1 MYRKAYIV
9 LIALLGLAAGFILLM
24 AQTSGEVKGEPAAQT
39 ALPTAVEEVI
49 QAEPSVAPA
58 VAAEVAM
65 SAAQV
70 REVLLERAKQNLF
83 KPGWVLVRET
93 LTNFT
98 NREEYVVVPLNGQ
111 IIPKNWVR
119 ETWLLVDEG
128 LQVKAMFSEKKM
140 LDGTIVSLTRA
151 SDGFFGKTLNAEIL
165 PNVQIDYWT
174 KTETMHRLI
183 EQGETQEVVFQFLS
197 LDGKRILHVVYSDVF
212 PSPVRMDGLKQPLIS
227 FTTEDYYDWQ
237 TGQFLLSEGWATLTD
252 DSRQLVGR
260 LEMVLDFN
268 STPPESVLEGFSITP
283 EE

>member
-1 MYRKAYIV
+1 MHRKPYFV
-9 LIALLGLAAGFILLM
+9 LLTLLVLAAGLVLVI
-24 AQTSGEVKGEPAAQT
+24 AQKPGEAKGEPAAQT
-39 ALPTAVEEVI
+39 ALPPDGEEVT
-49 QAEPSVAPA
+49 QAAESLTPAAPA
-58 VAAEVAM
+58 EVEM
-65 SAAQV
+65 SAVQV
-70 REVLLERAKQNLF
+70 REALLERAKRNLF

-93 LTNFT
+93 FT
-98 NREEYVVVPLNGQ
+98 DFTKAEDYVVVPMNGQ

-237 TGQFLLSEGWATLTD
+237 TGQFLFSEGWATLTD

-260 LEMVLDFN
+260 LEMIFDFN
-268 STPPESVLEGFSITP
+268 STPPESVLEGFSINP

>member
-1 MYRKAYIV
+1 MYRKPYFV
-9 LIALLGLAAGFILLM
+9 LITLLGLAAGFILLIT
-24 AQTSGEVKGEPAAQT
+24 QKPGEAKGELAAQT
-39 ALPTAVEEVI
+39 ALPTVMEETT
-49 QAEPSVAPA
+49 QAAQSVTPA
-58 VAAEVAM
+58 MTAEVEM
-65 SAAQV
+65 SAVQV
-70 REVLLERAKQNLF
+70 REALLERAKRNLF

-93 LTNFT
+93 FT
-98 NREEYVVVPLNGQ
+98 DFTKAEDYVVVPMNGQ

-151 SDGFFGKTLNAEIL
+151 SDGFFGEALNAEIL

-174 KTETMHRLI
+174 KTETMHHLI

-197 LDGKRILHVVYSDVF
+197 LDGKQVLHAVYSDVF

-237 TGQFLLSEGWATLTD
+237 TGQFLFNERWATLTD
-252 DSRQLVGR
+252 GSRQLVGR
-260 LEMVLDFN
+260 LEMSIDFN
-268 STPPESVLEGFSITP
+268 STPPEVILEGFSITP

>member
-24 AQTSGEVKGEPAAQT
+24 AQKPGEVKGEPAAQT

-49 QAEPSVAPA
+49 QAEPGVAPA
-58 VAAEVAM
+58 TAAEVAM

-70 REVLLERAKQNLF
+70 REALLERAKQNLF

-93 LTNFT
+93 FT
-98 NREEYVVVPLNGQ
+98 DFTKAEDYVVVPMNGQ

-128 LQVKAMFSEKKM
+128 LQVMAMFSEKKM

-197 LDGKRILHVVYSDVF
+197 LDGKRILHAVYSDVF

-237 TGQFLLSEGWATLTD
+237 TGQFLFSEGWATLTD
-252 DSRQLVGR
+252 GSRQLIGR
-260 LEMVLDFN
+260 LEMIFDFI